1 MTLRSS
7 SQWRSRSIAALVF
20 ATLGF
25 TLAPLITLS
34 LTDPAIAAK
43 PSPWS
48 AQKVQPKSNA
58 WKPYSSKQGRFS
70 VVMPGD
76 TKVISTPVNLG
87 TGDKSKLWGVLSAE
101 AATRTLYISAYM
113 DLPASIDPKSK
124 MAQDSLDQGI
134 DGLIDGQGY
143 DVISRTRFALK
154 GYPGQE
160 IRYQLK
166 NGHTGRCR
174 VFLVKARLYFLIVES
189 EQDAPEQKNVDRFM
203 QSFKLL

>member
-1 MTLRSS
+1 MNLRSS
-7 SQWRSRSIAALVF
+7 FRWIRTPIAALGF
-20 ATLGF
+20 TALGF
-25 TLAPLITLS
+25 TLASLITLG
-34 LTDPAIAAK
+34 LGDAAIAAK
-43 PSPWS
+43 PSPWA

-58 WKPYSSKQGRFS
+58 WKPYSTKQGRFS

-87 TGDKSKLWGVLSAE
+87 SGDKSTMWGVISAE

-113 DLPASIDPKSK
+113 DLPASIDPKSQ

-134 DGLIDGQGY
+134 DGLIAGQGY

-160 IRYQLK
+160 IRYQLQ